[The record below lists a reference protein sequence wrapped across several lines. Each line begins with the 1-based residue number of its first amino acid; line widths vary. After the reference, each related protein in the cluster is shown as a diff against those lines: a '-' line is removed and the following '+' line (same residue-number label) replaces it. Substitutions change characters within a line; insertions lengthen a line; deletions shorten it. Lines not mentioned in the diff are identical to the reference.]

1 MWLRASSET
10 DADVMKYLCS
20 GDTEEGREMEWKP
33 GRDASVLRRC
43 WAWGGM
49 LAGVCLRST
58 SLCYST
64 LCHGKVSEETL
75 HAEDMAAKGVDLE
88 SAVKFLSGEPGRY
101 QPTVSFFL
109 LQTEHHS
116 QQLPWSYGL
125 HGAWQRPGRNS
136 YCEKN
141 GSAKSTERRPAPK
154 TSWLEE
160 KTPTAPSL
168 PQGANAVLEQGTALS
183 ALPQV
188 LISMLFLCLGG
199 PCNEGPSLAQ
209 REE

>member
-1 MWLRASSET
+1 MELPQPAKNDP
-10 DADVMKYLCS
+10 DA
-20 GDTEEGREMEWKP
+20 GDC
-33 GRDASVLRRC
+33 AL
-43 WAWGGM
+43 
-49 LAGVCLRST
+49 GV
-58 SLCYST
+58 
-64 LCHGKVSEETL
+64 
-75 HAEDMAAKGVDLE
+75 
-88 SAVKFLSGEPGRY
+88 SAVFCRC
-101 QPTVSFFL
+101 
-109 LQTEHHS
+109 
-116 QQLPWSYGL
+116 WSYGL

-141 GSAKSTERRPAPK
+141 GSAKSSERRPAPK

-209 REE
+209 PEE